1 MAGLSNLIA
10 NTTTDATTLPSWMDT
25 AQQNVVNQATIGAA
39 SVPQLQ
45 NTAAQGAIN
54 QIGAASNPFTQAQT
68 SLGQIASGAA
78 NPWITDPTTG
88 AVTPNTN
95 TAMGGLFQAQNQ
107 QLAQLAPNIMDP
119 VTAGGTAQG
128 QFGSLRTQTAADK
141 ALADAQ
147 AQLFTAQNQAALTN
161 QQTGVQAGSAMG
173 NVANQYGTTATGLAN
188 LQQSAPMAAA
198 SNLGKTI
205 SGLNVPTTVTGT
217 TQVSPLNQIIAAGGA
232 LQGGTTGL
240 NALLNQIS
248 PGASISSLLGNL
260 TGSGSGMTQ
269 TASGGVTPGSY
280 NLADG
285 STINVDGMGNK
296 TITAQDGTAQYF
308 DQYGNPTNSS
318 FATQS
323 AQDLQNQNIIPD
335 TSGTSLSSD
344 ASDTSAIDNVD
355 YSALT
360 G

>member
-107 QLAQLAPNIMDP
+107 QLAQLAPNIMAP

-147 AQLFTAQNQAALTN
+147 AQLFTTQNQAALTN

-217 TQVSPLNQIIAAGGA
+217 TQVSPLNQIIAAGSA

-296 TITAQDGTAQYF
+296 TITAQDGTVQYF

-335 TSGTSLSSD
+335 TSGTSLSSG
-344 ASDTSAIDNVD
+344 AGDTSSIDNFD
-355 YSALT
+355 YSTLT

>member
-173 NVANQYGTTATGLAN
+173 NVANQYGLTATGLAN

-205 SGLNVPTTVTGT
+205 SGLNVPNTVTGT

-269 TASGGVTPGSY
+269 TASGG
-280 NLADG
+280 
-285 STINVDGMGNK
+285 
-296 TITAQDGTAQYF
+296 YF
-308 DQYGNPTNSS
+308 
-318 FATQS
+318 
-323 AQDLQNQNIIPD
+323 
-335 TSGTSLSSD
+335 
-344 ASDTSAIDNVD
+344 
-355 YSALT
+355 
-360 G
+360 

>member
-1 MAGLSNLIA
+1 
-10 NTTTDATTLPSWMDT
+10 MDT

-107 QLAQLAPNIMDP
+107 QLAQLAPNIMAP

-147 AQLFTAQNQAALTN
+147 AQLFTTQNQAALTN

-217 TQVSPLNQIIAAGGA
+217 TQVSPLNQIIAAGSA

-260 TGSGSGMTQ
+260 TGRGSGMTQ

-296 TITAQDGTAQYF
+296 TITARDGTVQYF

-335 TSGTSLSSD
+335 TSGTSLSSG
-344 ASDTSAIDNVD
+344 AGDTSSIDNFD
-355 YSALT
+355 YSTLT